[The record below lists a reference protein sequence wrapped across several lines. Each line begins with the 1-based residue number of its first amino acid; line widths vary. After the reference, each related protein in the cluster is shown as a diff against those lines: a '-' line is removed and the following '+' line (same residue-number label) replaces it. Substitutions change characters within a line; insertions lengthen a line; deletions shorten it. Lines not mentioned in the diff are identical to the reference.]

1 MIYNKR
7 NILKYVVNVSLII
20 LIIIIIFKNKK
31 YLSYINAE
39 SIKMYIQSYGEL
51 SVLIFLLIYM
61 LRPIV
66 FVIPASLMSIIAGNI
81 FNYYVAVLLSMIG
94 CFGSATIAFFLARF
108 LGRSFVDKYLK
119 GKALKLNKNIEK
131 YGFKIMAMMRLCFV
145 FPYDPLSYSAGLTKI
160 KYRDFILGTL
170 IGVFPEIIA
179 YSLMGKHLG
188 SPFSLK
194 FIVPVIIIF
203 IVAFI
208 SIYIYKKNKSTSI
221 YK

>member
-1 MIYNKR
+1 
-7 NILKYVVNVSLII
+7 
-20 LIIIIIFKNKK
+20 
-31 YLSYINAE
+31 
-39 SIKMYIQSYGEL
+39 
-51 SVLIFLLIYM
+51 M

-66 FVIPASLMSIIAGNI
+66 LIIPASLMSIIAGNI
-81 FNYYVAVLLSMIG
+81 FNYYVAVSLSMIG

-119 GKALKLNKNIEK
+119 GKALKLNRNIEK
-131 YGFKIMAMMRLCFV
+131 YGFKIMTVMRLCFV

-170 IGVFPEIIA
+170 IGIFPEIIT

-188 SPFSLK
+188 SPFSFK
-194 FIVPVIIIF
+194 FIMPVIILFVI
-203 IVAFI
+203 AFI
-208 SIYIYKKNKSTSI
+208 SIYTYKKYKNTSV